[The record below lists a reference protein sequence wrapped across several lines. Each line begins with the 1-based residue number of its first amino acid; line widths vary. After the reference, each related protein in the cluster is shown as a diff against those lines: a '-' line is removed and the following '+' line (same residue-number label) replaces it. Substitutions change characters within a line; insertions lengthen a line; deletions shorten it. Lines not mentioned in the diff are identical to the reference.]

1 MKLEIKD
8 VSKSYD
14 GGKHYALSH
23 FSQTLKPGIYGLL
36 GPNGAGKSTLMNIL
50 TQNLPADGGQ
60 VLWYGTPTGKLGRE
74 YRRRIGYMPQQQ
86 NLYDDFTGDEFLWY
100 MAALK
105 GLKRPMARRRIEELF
120 RTVNLENARYR
131 KVGGYSGG
139 MKQRLLIAQALLND
153 PDILIMDEPTAGLDP
168 KERIRIRSFISEMS
182 TGKIVLFATHV
193 ISDIEFIAGR
203 IILLGGGK
211 IIEEGTPVELLELLV
226 GKVFEGY
233 GTREDAETLERE
245 GILISGLSYMGESVR
260 IRVISDKS
268 PSARLDFLPVTP
280 NLEDVYLYF
289 EREG

>member
-8 VSKSYD
+8 ISKSYD

-23 FSQTLKPGIYGLL
+23 FSQTLTPGIYGLL

-60 VLWYGTPTGKLGRE
+60 VLWDGTPAGKLGGE

-100 MAALK
+100 MSALK

-153 PDILIMDEPTAGLDP
+153 PDVLIMDEPTAGLDP

-211 IIEEGTPVELLELLV
+211 IIEEGTPLELLELLV

-245 GILISGLSYMGESVR
+245 GVLISGLSYMGERVR

-289 EREG
+289 ERER